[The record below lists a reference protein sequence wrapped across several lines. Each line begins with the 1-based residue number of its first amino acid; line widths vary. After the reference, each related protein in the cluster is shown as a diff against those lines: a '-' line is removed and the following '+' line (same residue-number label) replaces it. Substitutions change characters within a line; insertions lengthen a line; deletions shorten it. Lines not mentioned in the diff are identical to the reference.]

1 MAFLHFLSSSS
12 CQENTQLTV
21 LWQGQGSLFVL
32 VLLCFTAGLH
42 KTTVHEQ
49 LPQHTNTHA
58 SWHADITSVSRCS
71 YTEYKKKKSLH
82 FLGGVAVKCWVC
94 DSKAS
99 PFPCPWCLSGLGG
112 SDKGNRWGL
121 KRMWGGTNRDG
132 EWARTEGENER
143 QMQNKK
149 RNERSKSETRCSGM
163 EREESK
169 RSESKGEWRETLV
182 TTKSK

>member
-1 MAFLHFLSSSS
+1 MAFLHFLSWSS

-49 LPQHTNTHA
+49 LPPHTNTHTC
-58 SWHADITSVSRCS
+58 WHADITSVSRCS
-71 YTEYKKKKSLH
+71 YTECKKKKSFFIC
-82 FLGGVAVKCWVC
+82 FLGGRFAVECWVC

-99 PFPCPWCLSGLGG
+99 PFPCPWCLSGLGD

-121 KRMWGGTNRDG
+121 KRRWGGQTEMGSGRG
-132 EWARTEGENER
+132 STEGDRGEMAERENER
-143 QMQNKK
+143 QMQETK
-149 RNERSKSETRCSGM
+149 REMKEVRVKQGAVRW
-163 EREESK
+163 
-169 RSESKGEWRETLV
+169 KGRN
-182 TTKSK
+182 